1 MKQLI
6 CEMCGSKD
14 LLKQDGVFVCQS
26 CGCKYSV
33 EEARKMM
40 IEGTVDVSGS
50 TVKVDNSGLIDN
62 YLQMAE
68 NALNS
73 NNNAEAESY
82 CNKIIEIEP
91 TNYKAWLMKGQA
103 AGWQST
109 LQNSRLAESISA
121 FVKAFE
127 NAPPEEQEKV
137 LEKERE
143 QIIDLA
149 KAMIT
154 LRANRFVKWPDEEE
168 SNGFLTDIRTILLS
182 LGTFIGQTH
191 APFSLSDLMK
201 PIVDIIQVSIANALP
216 VIFKDYNG
224 DPNDPNNRTSD
235 YAFRKFIERVDIFI
249 QLIKA
254 TISLCPEDT
263 QANVLLYEM
272 SIGLNEKAIDACSWD
287 YKYTDYGKSWYKNLR
302 LTDEAKALRRKQNEE
317 FRAEIAKI
325 KATEERKKKEE
336 QKRKNEE
343 YWKNHAAEKRSYE
356 EEKVT
361 NSRTIRQHEES
372 VRQCDAKIKAIKE
385 DLKQQVAG
393 EAELGAL
400 KKQQSDIELQIK
412 DLGVFAGK
420 QKKQLREQSDRLQPR
435 IDELEMQVKPLRE
448 QLEKFVQDKVVSVEQ
463 EKTMLRSQIQ
473 SLEQRNRYI
482 DNELTRER

>member
-149 KAMIT
+149 KAM
-154 LRANRFVKWPDEEE
+154 
-168 SNGFLTDIRTILLS
+168 
-182 LGTFIGQTH
+182 QC
-191 APFSLSDLMK
+191 
-201 PIVDIIQVSIANALP
+201 
-216 VIFKDYNG
+216 
-224 DPNDPNNRTSD
+224 
-235 YAFRKFIERVDIFI
+235 I
-249 QLIKA
+249 QLDRYQ
-254 TISLCPEDT
+254 TT
-263 QANVLLYEM
+263 
-272 SIGLNEKAIDACSWD
+272 G
-287 YKYTDYGKSWYKNLR
+287 
-302 LTDEAKALRRKQNEE
+302 
-317 FRAEIAKI
+317 
-325 KATEERKKKEE
+325 
-336 QKRKNEE
+336 
-343 YWKNHAAEKRSYE
+343 
-356 EEKVT
+356 
-361 NSRTIRQHEES
+361 
-372 VRQCDAKIKAIKE
+372 VR
-385 DLKQQVAG
+385 
-393 EAELGAL
+393 
-400 KKQQSDIELQIK
+400 
-412 DLGVFAGK
+412 
-420 QKKQLREQSDRLQPR
+420 
-435 IDELEMQVKPLRE
+435 
-448 QLEKFVQDKVVSVEQ
+448 
-463 EKTMLRSQIQ
+463 
-473 SLEQRNRYI
+473 
-482 DNELTRER
+482 